1 MRAYPTAGHVQ
12 AATSIAQ
19 HSASRTT
26 AWTFTPAGRCLQ
38 SSPRPGYTLLLRQDT
53 RIIRVI
59 PGQSQ
64 GKKTGRCRIT
74 VPAECGSFR
83 HDMGVIILSI
93 QHALCL
99 PVSLFLQTSSNRN
112 IRELHHEKAAECAA
126 LQPFERMGLVLEYF
140 RQAGNFTAL
149 HSESLRGLPR
159 PQKDKYAGQLAHSDP
174 VFAVWGHTE
183 K

>member
-1 MRAYPTAGHVQ
+1 
-12 AATSIAQ
+12 
-19 HSASRTT
+19 
-26 AWTFTPAGRCLQ
+26 
-38 SSPRPGYTLLLRQDT
+38 
-53 RIIRVI
+53 
-59 PGQSQ
+59 
-64 GKKTGRCRIT
+64 
-74 VPAECGSFR
+74 
-83 HDMGVIILSI
+83 MGVIILSI

-112 IRELHHEKAAECAA
+112 IRDSHHEKAAECDA

-159 PQKDKYAGQLAHSDP
+159 PQDYKYAGQLEHSDP

>member
-1 MRAYPTAGHVQ
+1 
-12 AATSIAQ
+12 
-19 HSASRTT
+19 
-26 AWTFTPAGRCLQ
+26 
-38 SSPRPGYTLLLRQDT
+38 
-53 RIIRVI
+53 
-59 PGQSQ
+59 
-64 GKKTGRCRIT
+64 
-74 VPAECGSFR
+74 
-83 HDMGVIILSI
+83 MGVIILSI

-112 IRELHHEKAAECAA
+112 IRDSHHEKAAECDA

-149 HSESLRGLPR
+149 HCTALHCTALHSESLRGLPR
-159 PQKDKYAGQLAHSDP
+159 PQDYKYAGQLEHSDP